1 MRKTGKRMG
10 RTLLLLASGACLVQ
24 VAGCLSGIAPVALS
38 YLQSALLSG
47 LLP

>member
-1 MRKTGKRMG
+1 MKRTGKRIG
-10 RTLLLLASGACLVQ
+10 RALLLIASGACLVQ

-38 YLQSALLSG
+38 YLQATVLSG